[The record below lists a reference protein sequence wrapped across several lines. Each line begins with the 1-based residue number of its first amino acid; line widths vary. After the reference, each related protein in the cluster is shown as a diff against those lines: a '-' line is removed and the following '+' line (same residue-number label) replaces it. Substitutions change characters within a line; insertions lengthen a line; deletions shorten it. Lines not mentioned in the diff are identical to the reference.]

1 MDRLI
6 AFGCSD
12 TFGTGLE
19 HPSHGW
25 PAILAEEFN
34 LNLINKAIP
43 GSSVKRTTFTI
54 QEFEFAPND
63 QVVILWPFYTRM
75 WFNTPTGHQ
84 DNLITELQYDTSFY
98 KEYFDDEDQLFSN
111 YCFITTALKKI
122 NTYCEKQP
130 WMILHDPECMEG
142 YTKYGLKFIDILY
155 REYYDLFPSTACGHT
170 NHQGQRAF
178 ALDLIHYLKPG
189 KYVKGAK
196 EFL

>member
-1 MDRLI
+1 MHRLI

-12 TFGTGLE
+12 TYGDGLE

-25 PAILAEEFN
+25 PAILAKEFN

-43 GSSVKRTTFTI
+43 GASVKRTTFTI
-54 QEFEFAPND
+54 QEFDFLRND
-63 QVVILWPFYTRM
+63 QVVILWPYYTRM
-75 WFNTPTGHQ
+75 WFNNVTGHMNR
-84 DNLITELQYDTSFY
+84 DLEYDSTFY
-98 KEYFDDEDQLFSN
+98 REYFDDEDQLFSN

-122 NTYCEKQP
+122 NTYCIKQP

-142 YTKYGLKFIDILY
+142 YTKYGLKFINILY
-155 REYYDLFPSTACGHT
+155 QDYYYLFPSTACGHI

-178 ALDLIHYLKPG
+178 ALDLIYFLKTG